1 MNKIKYSQPRLDLL
15 VPEKH
20 KLLNLN
26 NCLIMTKDDNDSFN
40 LSIFVT
46 LNDIYDINKGTV
58 ILISD
63 PNKDL
68 VKKKYITTNT
78 LSNYEWYVLHD
89 FLTLEPTSNTPN
101 ISDII
106 TIINYKFD
114 ESKSAHQTSI
124 NKQSLTIFN
133 TLYKSNFLFEIKER
147 HLINNLLSEPSFI
160 IEKDDIFKIVPV
172 AERCIY
178 LKTKIKGLY
187 YVIFENILKNHKT
200 TYFELLPDDFIK
212 YKKIIP
218 IHYNPYHIFNQINEF
233 NDLTVFDELINS
245 YQNDI

>member
-1 MNKIKYSQPRLDLL
+1 MDLL

-26 NCLIMTKDDNDSFN
+26 NCLIMTKDNNDNFN

-46 LNDIYDINKGTV
+46 LNDIYNINKGTV

-63 PNKDL
+63 PSKDL
-68 VKKKYITTNT
+68 VKEKYITTDT
-78 LSNYEWYVLHD
+78 LSGYEWYVLRD
-89 FLTLEPTSNTPN
+89 FLILEPTSNTPN

-114 ESKSAHQTSI
+114 KSKSAHQTSI

-133 TLYKSNFLFEIKER
+133 TLYKSNFLSEIKE
-147 HLINNLLSEPSFI
+147 LTIINNRLLEPSFI
-160 IEKDDIFKIVPV
+160 IEHTDLFEVTDK
-172 AERCIY
+172 RYIY
-178 LKTKIKGLY
+178 LKTKFKGLY
-187 YVIFENILKNHKT
+187 YVISENTLKNSKM
-200 TYFELLPDDFIK
+200 TYFALLPNDFIK

>member
-26 NCLIMTKDDNDSFN
+26 NCLIMTKDNNDNFN

-63 PNKDL
+63 PSKDL
-68 VKKKYITTNT
+68 VKEKYITTNT
-78 LSNYEWYVLHD
+78 LSNYEWYILHD
-89 FLTLEPTSNTPN
+89 FLTLEPIPNTPN
-101 ISDII
+101 ISDIL
-106 TIINYKFD
+106 TIISYKFD
-114 ESKSAHQTSI
+114 ESKSIHQTSI
-124 NKQSLTIFN
+124 NKQSLTVFN
-133 TLYKSNFLFEIKER
+133 TLYKSNFLSEIKKLKVIDNR
-147 HLINNLLSEPSFI
+147 LLEPSFM
-160 IEKDDIFKIVPV
+160 IENTDIFKITN
-172 AERCIY
+172 RRYIY
-178 LKTKIKGLY
+178 LKTKFKGLY
-187 YVIFENILKNHKT
+187 YIIFENSLKNSKT
-200 TYFELLPDDFIK
+200 TYFALLPNDFIK
-212 YKKIIP
+212 YEKIIP
-218 IHYNPYHIFNQINEF
+218 IHYNSYHIFNQINEF